1 MDEYHRCRG
10 RRSKGRVACGVRQV
24 LIQWTNKVASAATWE
39 DEAEFRRRCPA
50 FQLED
55 ELFPKVGRDVVVGIV
70 YNRRKKTQ
78 EKEAA

>member
-1 MDEYHRCRG
+1 M
-10 RRSKGRVACGVRQV
+10 
-24 LIQWTNKVASAATWE
+24 WE